1 MPEFTYQLYGKKDS
15 PAKLV
20 VYLHGYNQN
29 QKNGEAVLTEFAGLL
44 PDSVIAAPLAETVS
58 EKNSETRQWYSID
71 VFDPQGKRRNPQ
83 CSTAEIMEIYD
94 TAAEQLAE
102 QALKINH
109 FITKLQ
115 QQFKIDDG
123 HTYLSGFSQGA
134 QLALYTALTRKS
146 VLGGCIM
153 FSGIV
158 AGKNRLEK
166 ELSAHPQILLM
177 HGDADNSILS
187 KTHEASRHWLLSH
200 GLHLKSVYIP
210 GLDHRI
216 ISSELQE
223 AAKMINMIA

>member
-1 MPEFTYQLYGKKDS
+1 MPEFAYQLYGKKDS

-29 QKNGEAVLTEFAGLL
+29 QKNGEAVLTEFAGLI
-44 PDSVIAAPLAETVS
+44 PDSLVAAPLSDTFC
-58 EKNSETRQWYSID
+58 EKNSETRQWYSINA
-71 VFDPQGKRRNPQ
+71 FDPDQKRRNSQ
-83 CSTAEIMEIYD
+83 CPTAEIMEIYN
-94 TAAEQLAE
+94 TAADQLAE
-102 QALKINH
+102 QALKVNH

-115 QQFKIDDG
+115 QQYHIDDG
-123 HTYLSGFSQGA
+123 YTYLAGFSQGA
-134 QLALYTALTRKS
+134 QLALYTALTRRS

-153 FSGIV
+153 FSGII
-158 AGKNRLEK
+158 AGKNRLER